1 MCAQADVPY
10 YVFTYYSYFILYVL
24 WDPGLHTRQILLLTD
39 KEGMPKVAA
48 PRQVAEPS
56 RRSSKTFFV
65 PEGFTQLSVQ
75 ESIGAALQAS
85 NARFTDLLSAWD
97 TDKDGTVSRKEFIA
111 GLGEI
116 GIEGTKADFGALFD
130 LWDVDGGGS
139 LDAKEL
145 QRALKSKV
153 TVEDAKHELARRKEE
168 KAKASGKGQLAAAE
182 RRILEAK
189 VEREAELEAAAE
201 ALRDAAGRGDVSEVR
216 RL

>member
-1 MCAQADVPY
+1 MNAAHAWNRLILGNHARVIICAYPTRMCAQADVPY

-85 NARFTDLLSAWD
+85 ERDRRDGRPSALADQPRARAAGAARRRRRGGLALCALLLDDHLA
-97 TDKDGTVSRKEFIA
+97 TALPRLRVSR
-111 GLGEI
+111 
-116 GIEGTKADFGALFD
+116 
-130 LWDVDGGGS
+130 S
-139 LDAKEL
+139 LTL
-145 QRALKSKV
+145 PIYRATS
-153 TVEDAKHELARRKEE
+153 
-168 KAKASGKGQLAAAE
+168 S
-182 RRILEAK
+182 
-189 VEREAELEAAAE
+189 
-201 ALRDAAGRGDVSEVR
+201 
-216 RL
+216 